1 MGQALPGRG
10 PASGPASG
18 ARKRSGHTLERG
30 RPMGGAPNAHEQLSA
45 EMLAS
50 GQFLES
56 ARSRPHCGV
65 RRSPLVHWR
74 LLTRLLDSPVV
85 VWSWFCDIK
94 IPHTDPYPR
103 LHKKNAC
110 GVHHSSYGVHP
121 LHVSF
126 CNGTTLY
133 ATTCVQA
140 SACRPVNLPRVV
152 RPSWPSWP
160 SSPRSASRASPPV
173 SASSS

>member
-1 MGQALPGRG
+1 MSTIYWGKSRYGMGGKRAFFPVCGPGAASRPSGRRLSVWIDLIAMGQALPGHG

-18 ARKRSGHTLERG
+18 ARKRSGHTLERT
-30 RPMGGAPNAHEQLSA
+30 RPMVELRNAGEQLPA

-50 GQFLES
+50 GQFRLS

-94 IPHTDPYPR
+94 LPHTDP
-103 LHKKNAC
+103 
-110 GVHHSSYGVHP
+110 
-121 LHVSF
+121 
-126 CNGTTLY
+126 
-133 ATTCVQA
+133 
-140 SACRPVNLPRVV
+140 
-152 RPSWPSWP
+152 
-160 SSPRSASRASPPV
+160 
-173 SASSS
+173 